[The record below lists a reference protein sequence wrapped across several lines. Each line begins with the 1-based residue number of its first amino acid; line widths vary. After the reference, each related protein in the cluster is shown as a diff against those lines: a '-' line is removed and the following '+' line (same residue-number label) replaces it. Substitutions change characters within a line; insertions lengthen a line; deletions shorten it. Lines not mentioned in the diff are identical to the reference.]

1 LRYQADECHKPTPPP
16 FGGRALPRRLTARPQ
31 ASRKLN

>member
-1 LRYQADECHKPTPPP
+1 M
-16 FGGRALPRRLTARPQ
+16 ALVSLASEKKVGTPRRLTAFPQ

>member
-1 LRYQADECHKPTPPP
+1 MALVSLVFEKKVGTPRKPTA
-16 FGGRALPRRLTARPQ
+16 FPQ